1 MATESKAASELK
13 LLRERA
19 QMSVR
24 QLAMALKAAG
34 SKYGR
39 SASSYAYYENEYKK
53 PYLPA
58 DLVEALG
65 PLLAGRGDPPISEPQ
80 VAALSGVRHGSLW
93 LHPDPIGEPADRR
106 KPAAIDAE
114 LLSEILLR
122 IDRFERDRQQ
132 VFAPH
137 QRAYLASRT
146 YGRVADVPR
155 SARPARIEAEF
166 GDIAEL
172 AALFADNGNA

>member
-13 LLRERA
+13 RLRERA

-24 QLAMALKAAG
+24 QLAVALKSAG

-58 DLVEALG
+58 DLVDALG
-65 PLLAGRGDPPISEPQ
+65 PLLAGRGDPPISDQQ
-80 VAALSGVRHGSLW
+80 VAALAGVRHGSLW
-93 LHPDPIGEPADRR
+93 LHPEPVGEPANRG
-106 KPAAIDAE
+106 KTGAIDPD

-122 IDRFERDRQQ
+122 FDKLEQDRRL
-132 VFAPH
+132 VLAPR
-137 QRAYLASRT
+137 QRAILASRI

-155 SARPARIEAEF
+155 PARPARIDAEF
-166 GDIAEL
+166 DDIAEM
-172 AALFADNGNA
+172 AALFADPGGT

>member
-13 LLRERA
+13 RLRERA
-19 QMSVR
+19 QLSVR
-24 QLAMALKAAG
+24 QLAMALKDAD

-65 PLLAGRGDPPISEPQ
+65 PLLAGRGKPPISEPQ
-80 VAALSGVRHGSLW
+80 VAALAGVRRGSLW
-93 LHPDPIGEPADRR
+93 LHPDPVGEPVNHQ
-106 KPAAIDAE
+106 KSAAIDPD

-122 IDRFERDRQQ
+122 LDRFEQGRPPGL
-132 VFAPH
+132 APH
-137 QRAYLASRT
+137 QQAYLASRI

-155 SARPARIEAEF
+155 AARPACIDAEF
-166 GDIAEL
+166 DDIAEI
-172 AALFADNGNA
+172 AALFADPGDS